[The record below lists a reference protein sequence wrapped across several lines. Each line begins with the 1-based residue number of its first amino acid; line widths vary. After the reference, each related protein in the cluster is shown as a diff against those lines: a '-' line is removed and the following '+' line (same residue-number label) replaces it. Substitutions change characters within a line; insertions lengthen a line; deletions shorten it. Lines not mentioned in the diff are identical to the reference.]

1 MKKIKLLLSKNSK
14 KKGGEIVFMLKR
26 VLTILLVIETI
37 GLITELGYSGVTTDS
52 FEIYVT
58 PSVYYTVVIDTHGAA
73 MDFGNMTPSEVKW
86 STSPTPGS
94 GEPSSATVK
103 NVSNVTADLQIMAE
117 KQSGTVWEA
126 SGTTKNSVGLNQC
139 TIVLVLT
146 TATVS
151 ISNINDTV
159 FPDSALL
166 YTDSTWRN
174 LTNSFSASGGYGAT
188 GDNVPVNDLRGIYVR
203 MKAASDTST
212 TAQQKFRVNIRAV
225 SASTF

>member
-26 VLTILLVIETI
+26 VLTILLVIVTI
-37 GLITELGYSGVTTDS
+37 GLITELGYSVTIDS
-52 FEIYVT
+52 FEVYVT
-58 PSVYYTVVIDTHGAA
+58 PAFYYSVAIDTRGAA
-73 MDFGNMTPSEVKW
+73 MDFGPMTPNEVKW

-94 GEPSSATVK
+94 GTPSSATVL
-103 NVSNVTADLQIMAE
+103 NNGNVTADLQIMAE

-151 ISNINDTV
+151 ISNINDNV

-166 YTDSTWRN
+166 YTDSAWRN
-174 LTNSFSASGGYGAT
+174 LTNSFSASSYGAT

-203 MKAASDTST
+203 MKAASDTTT
-212 TAQQKFRVNIRAV
+212 TAQQKFRVNIRAL